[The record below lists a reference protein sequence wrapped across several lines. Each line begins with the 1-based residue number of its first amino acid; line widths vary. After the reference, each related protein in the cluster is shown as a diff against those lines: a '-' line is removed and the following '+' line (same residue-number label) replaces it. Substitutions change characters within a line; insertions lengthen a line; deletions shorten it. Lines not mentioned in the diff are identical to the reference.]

1 MFATAHSA
9 AAAYAKVGVETGVVS
24 ANPHRLVL
32 MLFEG
37 ARVAV
42 AAARLHMQRNEIAA
56 KGEAISKAITI
67 IDHGLKASLDVAAGG
82 ELAQRLYAL
91 YEYMAGRL
99 LAANLDNDQKELDE
113 VGRLL
118 AELNDAWEA
127 IGESESAAKEFLQ
140 GGGIGSQHL
149 SASPYGKAGR

>member
-1 MFATAHSA
+1 MFPVSHSA
-9 AAAYAKVGVETGVVS
+9 AAAYAKVGIETGVVS

-56 KGEAISKAITI
+56 KGEAISKAISI
-67 IDHGLKASLDVAAGG
+67 IDHGLKASLDVAVGG

-91 YEYMAGRL
+91 YEYMARRL
-99 LAANLDNDQKELDE
+99 LSANLDNDQKELDE

-118 AELNDAWEA
+118 AELNDAWEL
-127 IGESESAAKEFLQ
+127 IGNSESTLQESQ
-140 GGGIGSQHL
+140 GGGIQPLPHPSV
-149 SASPYGKAGR
+149 SAYGKAGR

>member
-1 MFATAHSA
+1 MFASSHSA

-91 YEYMAGRL
+91 YEYMVRQL
-99 LAANLDNDQKELDE
+99 LAANLDNDPKGLDE
-113 VGRLL
+113 VNHLL
-118 AELNDAWEA
+118 MELNGAWET
-127 IGESESAAKEFLQ
+127 IGKPDQESWDGRIRPQ
-140 GGGIGSQHL
+140 PV
-149 SASPYGKAGR
+149 SASGYGKAGQ

>member
-1 MFATAHSA
+1 MFATSYSA

-82 ELAQRLYAL
+82 ELAQRLHAL
-91 YEYMAGRL
+91 YEYMARRL
-99 LAANLDNDQKELDE
+99 LAANLDNDPKGLDE
-113 VGRLL
+113 VGHLL

-127 IGESESAAKEFLQ
+127 IGKSEPTPQES
-140 GGGIGSQHL
+140 GSGRIRPQHL
-149 SASPYGKAGR
+149 SASGYGKAER

>member
-1 MFATAHSA
+1 MFPVSHSA
-9 AAAYAKVGVETGVVS
+9 AAAYSRVGIETGVVS

-56 KGEAISKAITI
+56 KGEAISKAIAI

-82 ELAQRLYAL
+82 ELAQQLYAL
-91 YEYMAGRL
+91 YEYMARRL
-99 LAANLDNDQKELDE
+99 LAANLDNDPKGLDE

-127 IGESESAAKEFLQ
+127 IGEPGPAAKEFLQ
-140 GGGIGSQHL
+140 GGGIPSRHL
-149 SASPYGKAGR
+149 SASTYGKAGR